1 MKKEFIIEDGALL
14 KYEGKSKDILIP
26 DEVTVINSYAIENAE
41 RVVLNSNC
49 KKLCKF
55 AIRGDIH
62 EVVIPEDSKLSI
74 IEDRAIADSPRIK
87 PVVLPDNIKV
97 LNEGMPPLANLP
109 KKLQSIKKFAFTV
122 YKESTKDI
130 IYFMPE
136 TLNKIENGLTIASNI
151 FLTKNHQKPEGW
163 NIPNFEKDCIIY
175 NVIDETIREEDGYK
189 YVICEDKDGVYSA
202 IVAVPHKSLLIIPEK
217 LGGKTVKV
225 VCFIPD
231 HVGSTTPVLPTLYIS
246 KDVIQ
251 LSYLHKRP
259 MVIGD
264 TFSKEISA
272 NPDFIEAKEEGIIIE
287 GIKKDDLKFADDFYY
302 LDKPEG
308 ISVLRYDGDKTNTIV
323 IPEDINGK
331 AITSVNPRAFQFI
344 TERIDFIRFPLSCE
358 QPDHLVLSQ
367 FNHHP
372 DFANKRHLFS
382 LDIFN
387 VFNESLE
394 IMDYVAQDGFGMVH
408 IKDIDEEGYVIVA
421 LDNDFKMKQT
431 MNPPTNV
438 NGLKVLGI
446 FSGLLDSYH
455 MNSETAKR
463 YYSIY
468 KKLY

>member
-1 MKKEFIIEDGALL
+1 MKKEFLIEDGTLL

-26 DEVTVINSYAIENAE
+26 DEVTVINSYAIENVE

-49 KKLCKF
+49 KKLCKW

-62 EVVIPEDSKLSI
+62 EIVIPEDSKLSI
-74 IEDRAIADSPRIK
+74 IEERAIQDTPRTK

-97 LNEGMPPLANLP
+97 LNEGMPPLRNLP
-109 KKLQSIKKFAFTV
+109 KKLQSIKKRAFSMF
-122 YKESTKDI
+122 KELTKDV

-136 TLNKIENGLTIASNI
+136 TLNKIEDGLNIAGNI

-163 NIPNFEKDCIIY
+163 NIPNYEKDCIVY
-175 NVIDETIREEDGYK
+175 NVIDEAIYEEDGYK
-189 YVICEDKDGVYSA
+189 YVICEDKDGEYSA

-225 VCFIPD
+225 VCFVPKVFGND
-231 HVGSTTPVLPTLYIS
+231 PVMPALYIS
-246 KDVIQ
+246 KNVIQ

-259 MVIGD
+259 MLIGD

-272 NPDFIEAKEEGIIIE
+272 NHDFIELKEKGIVIE

-308 ISVLRYDGDKTNTIV
+308 ISVLRYVGDKTSTIV
-323 IPEDINGK
+323 IPEEIDGK
-331 AITSVNPRAFQFI
+331 TIVSVNPRAFQFI
-344 TERIDFIRFPLSCE
+344 TERINFIRFPLSCE

-367 FNHHP
+367 FYHHP
-372 DFANKRHLFS
+372 DFANKYHLFS

-394 IMDYVAQDGFGMVH
+394 IMDYVVQDGFGMVH

-421 LDNDFKMKQT
+421 LDKDFKMKQT
-431 MNPPTNV
+431 MNPPTKI

-446 FSGLLDSYH
+446 FSGLLHSYY
-455 MNSETAKR
+455 MNSEVAKR